1 MSDSALNIE
10 AKSSATAQS
19 AGNAS
24 SSATTQS
31 LWSSLRGARSYDLAQ
46 GFEVGMPQSPNHPTF
61 QMALVR
67 RHGDVTRPDGGSAA
81 NEMIV
86 TGCHVGTHIDAL
98 CHVSQDGLLY
108 EAVPVN
114 EVTSNKGF
122 SKHSVDQIPP
132 YVGRGV
138 FLDIAALRDV
148 EVLAPGEAVT
158 AADLDAAC
166 ARAGVRVDPGDAVL
180 IGTGWSTLWSDRSA
194 YEGQGAG
201 APGPDE
207 SAGRWLADRAVQMAG
222 GETIAFEQIA
232 PGAGHRTLPVHRI
245 LLVEHGIN
253 IIESMRLHELARDR
267 VTEFLFVLTPLKLI
281 GATGSPVRPLAIV
294 VPS

>member
-1 MSDSALNIE
+1 MNAP
-10 AKSSATAQS
+10 QS
-19 AGNAS
+19 AGLFAGLRN
-24 SSATTQS
+24 ATT
-31 LWSSLRGARSYDLAQ
+31 YDLAQ
-46 GFEVGMPQSPNHPTF
+46 PFEPGMPQSPNHPTY

-108 EAVPVN
+108 DAVPAA
-114 EVTSNKGF
+114 EVTSNRGF

-132 YVGRGV
+132 FVGRGV
-138 FLDIAALRDV
+138 FLDVAKVRGV
-148 EVLAPGEAVT
+148 GVLQPGEAVT

-166 ARAGVRVDPGDAVL
+166 AAADVSVGPGEAVL
-180 IGTGWSTLWSDRSA
+180 IGTGWSTLWGDKHA
-194 YEGQGAG
+194 YEGQAGG

-207 SAGRWLADRAVQMAG
+207 SAGRWIAERRVAMAG
-222 GETIAFEQIA
+222 AETIAFEQIE
-232 PGAGHRTLPVHRI
+232 PGQGHRTLPVHRI

-253 IIESMRLHELARDR
+253 IIESMRLHELATNN
-267 VTEFLFVLTPLKLI
+267 VTEFLFVLSPLKLV
-281 GATGSPVRPLAIV
+281 GATGSPVRPLAV
-294 VPS
+294 VLP